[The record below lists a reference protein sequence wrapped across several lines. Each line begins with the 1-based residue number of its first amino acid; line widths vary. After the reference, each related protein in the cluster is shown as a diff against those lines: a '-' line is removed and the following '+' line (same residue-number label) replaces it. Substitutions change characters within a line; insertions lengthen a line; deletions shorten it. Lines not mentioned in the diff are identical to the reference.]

1 MKIGTWQTFI
11 GTLNY
16 DYINNNVIYEL
27 TKEFK
32 NSILDKLDNN
42 SNLLLKLVIWNKG
55 STDYRNISNIR
66 KVNKI
71 LYKNIPEIFCG
82 FWELKSEE
90 YQTMLLDPIL
100 IINYYIVPSNV
111 NLTSITEDQ
120 SIDKK
125 KKLNILNNMKFK
137 GYKLPNTMD
146 YLKWGEYRYDK
157 DSNEYIIYK
166 KNSW

>member
-125 KKLNILNNMKFK
+125 KKLNILYN
-137 GYKLPNTMD
+137 
-146 YLKWGEYRYDK
+146 
-157 DSNEYIIYK
+157 I
-166 KNSW
+166 